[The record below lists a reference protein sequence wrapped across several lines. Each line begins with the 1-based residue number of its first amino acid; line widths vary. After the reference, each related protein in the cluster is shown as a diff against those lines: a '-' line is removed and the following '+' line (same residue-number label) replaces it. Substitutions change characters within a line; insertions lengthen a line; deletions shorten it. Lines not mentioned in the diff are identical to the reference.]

1 MMDILAFPLLVP
13 LLPPGKKKF
22 NLVALP
28 AWFPLTV
35 ESPPFSQSF
44 FILCK
49 WTYFLR
55 QRHTLSLLQKEMM
68 VQSTLLR
75 CIRKASLNSLGAP
88 DEPATPQ
95 FTDLSPH
102 LLKIKLKSL
111 WLFLRF
117 DGQKAVS
124 YKTGFLISLPHHCP
138 KSCFLF
144 SKKTEVISQN
154 HRFSELQRAFVSQRK
169 KGQKRWRTHSRSHVK
184 AKGRTRVTTQDSWH
198 PDFCFSFPSL
208 AEKPYR
214 PLPSLPHNIPG
225 WGVPQ
230 YSGFLAQ

>member
-13 LLPPGKKKF
+13 LLPPENKTKQHKTI
-22 NLVALP
+22 NLVAFSP
-28 AWFPLTV
+28 WFPLTM

-49 WTYFLR
+49 RTCFLR
-55 QRHTLSLLQKEMM
+55 QKYTLSLLQKEMM
-68 VQSTLLR
+68 VQRTLLR
-75 CIRKASLNSLGAP
+75 SIRKASLNSLGAP
-88 DEPATPQ
+88 YEPASPQ

-144 SKKTEVISQN
+144 SKKTEVY
-154 HRFSELQRAFVSQRK
+154 HRTTDFQSCKGPSFIRGRK
-169 KGQKRWRTHSRSHVK
+169 KPQKVK
-184 AKGRTRVTTQDSWH
+184 DPLKVTGES
-198 PDFCFSFPSL
+198 
-208 AEKPYR
+208 
-214 PLPSLPHNIPG
+214 
-225 WGVPQ
+225 
-230 YSGFLAQ
+230 